1 MDLLERARALAACPL
16 FADLAPAVVIRMA
29 ERARSEALEP
39 GERRSTDDSVW
50 VVVEGSLVISSRA
63 AVAADAS
70 TSTHRKHGGTARAGH
85 VLGLV
90 RVVASQTPALEAIA
104 ERASTVIGVS
114 FDDMRDVLEEDPV
127 ALAALSDALARLLLE
142 VAK

>member
-16 FADLAPAVVIRMA
+16 FADLAPAVVIRLA

-50 VVVEGSLVISSRA
+50 VVVDGSLVISSRA

-90 RVVASQTPALEAIA
+90 RVVAPQTPALEAIA
-104 ERASTVIGVS
+104 ERASTVVGVS
-114 FDDMRDVLEEDPV
+114 FDDMRDVLEEDPI
-127 ALAALSDALARLLLE
+127 ALAAVSDALARLLLE
-142 VAK
+142 GAT